1 MLHDSVRLNRGLMI
15 LPAGPF
21 VLHIET
27 RERRPGRL
35 VTRRAGLQL
44 LEDGCGVWPMIQCA
58 SRRRKVLGA
67 IVTHRLFR
75 PILLTL
81 STQDQC
87 TVIYLTNINEIRPRK
102 CT

>member
-27 RERRPGRL
+27 RERRPGRV
-35 VTRRAGLQL
+35 VTRRVGLKL
-44 LEDGCGVWPMIQCA
+44 LEDGCGVWPTVQCA

-67 IVTHRLFR
+67 IVTHRYSD
-75 PILLTL
+75 P
-81 STQDQC
+81 
-87 TVIYLTNINEIRPRK
+87 YY
-102 CT
+102 